1 MIGISVIKELKE
13 DVCSQKKRYRAKA
26 MHDCNDKKVEAD
38 GSIDKYLS
46 YHWKKDRYVTCQP
59 KN

>member
-1 MIGISVIKELKE
+1 MICPGNQWAGLYMIGISVIKELKE

-46 YHWKKDRYVTCQP
+46 YH
-59 KN
+59 